1 MSLPRIRKDFLKIKA
16 ESAKAICFL
25 DFDKKEYWIPRSL
38 CTLIKDKKDKVVVT
52 IAAFKFEE
60 ITGIVPE
67 AMEDVFISTGG
78 VALEQHRCEPI
89 PLIESEIAPLY
100 PKQRELMQKAIQVR
114 HFALNCDTGTGKTLM
129 SLVAAYSRYKAG
141 LVDNIILLCPANIK
155 SQWADKAKEYYPDI
169 KLHIFTIQS
178 ASFEKSFEKLKI
190 NLAGIAGINQVII
203 DESQMIKNLS
213 ALRTKRIDKLK
224 GFDYV
229 ISCTATPIGRSAGD
243 LFYQFSVK
251 DRAIIGEE
259 NYHQFEKH
267 FMLLGGQ
274 DGEKIVAY
282 QNVKQLSERLA
293 PYIFRLT
300 KEEIRADMPKKHY
313 RKVYYDMDQR
323 QQKAYSAINNF
334 IFSLQSKS
342 KWLPKEKSY
351 QLTSFLQKIASG
363 FIPSEAELNTI
374 FSNLGTLGEAA
385 ENVAKIKDIVYAKE
399 NKRIDTLKNVIEE
412 YDGEKCVIFARYL
425 EEIEAIY
432 KAIPNCGKLIG
443 GNTSKG
449 IKTITDN
456 FETDKFRHLIISHDM
471 SSGFDFPFVNETI
484 FYSTTYDFIAR
495 YQAEDRMNRITRK
508 SDCRV
513 TDIIARKSIDERIQE
528 VLEYK
533 QDICNIFGNK

>member
-1 MSLPRIRKDFLKIKA
+1 MSLPRIRKEFLKIKA
-16 ESAKAICFL
+16 ESQKAICFV

-38 CTLIKDKKDKVVVT
+38 VTLIKDKKDMVVVT
-52 IAAFKFEE
+52 LAAFKFEE

-67 AMEDVFISTGG
+67 AMDDVFISTGG
-78 VALEQHRCEPI
+78 IALEQHRCEPV
-89 PLIESEIAPLY
+89 PLIESENMPLY
-100 PKQRELMQKAIQVR
+100 AKQRELMQKALLVK

-129 SLVAAYSRYKAG
+129 SLTAAYSRWKAG
-141 LVDNIILLCPANIK
+141 LIDNIILLCPANIK
-155 SQWADKAKEYYPDI
+155 SQWQTKVKEYYPDI
-169 KLHIFTIQS
+169 KLHIFSIQS
-178 ASFEKSFEKLKI
+178 ASFEKSFEKMKV
-190 NLAGIAGINQVII
+190 NLVGIEGVNQVII

-229 ISCTATPIGRSAGD
+229 ITCTATPIGRSAGD

-259 NYHQFEKH
+259 NYNQFAKH
-267 FMLLGGQ
+267 FLLFGGQ

-300 KEEIRADMPKKHY
+300 KEEIRPDMPKKLH
-313 RKVYYDMDQR
+313 RKVYYDMDNR
-323 QQKAYSAINNF
+323 QQKAYNAINNF

-374 FSNLGTLGEAA
+374 FANLGTLGEAA
-385 ENVAKIKDIVYAKE
+385 ENVAKIKDIVYAGE
-399 NKRIDTLKNVIEE
+399 NNRIVALHGILDEIPEE
-412 YDGEKCVIFARYL
+412 RCIIFARYL
-425 EEIEAIY
+425 AEIEAIVEH
-432 KAIPNCGKLIG
+432 IPDCGKLVG
-443 GNTSKG
+443 GNSS
-449 IKTITDN
+449 KTIQKITDD
-456 FETDKFRHLIISHDM
+456 FENGKYKHLVISHDM
-471 SSGFDFPFVNETI
+471 AAGLDFPYINETV
-484 FYSTTYDFIAR
+484 FYSTTYDWLAR
-495 YQAEDRMNRITRK
+495 YQAEDRMYRINRTG
-508 SDCRV
+508 DCRV
-513 TDIIARKSIDERIQE
+513 WDLIARKSIDERIQE

-533 QDICNIFGNK
+533 QDICNIFDNR